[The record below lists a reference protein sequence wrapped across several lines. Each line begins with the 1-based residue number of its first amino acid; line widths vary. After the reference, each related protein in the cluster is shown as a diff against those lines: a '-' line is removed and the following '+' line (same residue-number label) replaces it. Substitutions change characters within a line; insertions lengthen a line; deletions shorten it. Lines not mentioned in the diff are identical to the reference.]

1 MAEHPPEILLSRTM
15 PRARQTRPEPPHHS
29 SLSRNDVLSA
39 LFKHKKKIALCAALG
54 FLASA
59 AVYLFYPPV
68 YESQAKLLVRY
79 VLERS
84 GVDPIDGTRGS
95 VSFGQGSENVLGS
108 EVEILTSWDLAVQAA
123 EGIGPKRLFPNSS
136 GTPSKEAA
144 AYTITSGLE
153 VTIHKGSNI
162 IFVSYKNHDPQLA
175 TVVLN
180 ELVSRYFT
188 KHLEVHRSIDAFDFV
203 TQQTDQVRAR
213 LTQTE
218 DALKSLKAKVGIFS
232 PLAESITILN
242 SQATRTEDQFH
253 AAESELAEQQAKVLQ
268 FGGTVFQ
275 GASPNP
281 AASASPGAKGA
292 KSDKAGSA
300 TPEVPSE
307 VVQQYQV
314 LVSRLPQLRQAKLDL
329 LSKYTPQN
337 QLVRA
342 NQAEID
348 DINKQRR
355 DLERKFPDLPSK
367 AGPIG
372 SANSEASDLATE
384 TARLAGIV
392 AKKENLAA
400 GLHDIQERI
409 KSLSQIAPQISDLE
423 RQRELEETNYKYFQG
438 TLEKARIDEALDPS
452 KIPNISAVQRPSPP
466 IKVTKDRDKL
476 ALGLAGG
483 GLALGLVLALLNEL
497 VLNRSVKRPTDLEKA
512 VGISP
517 LLSIPYAKNGR
528 GHTEPSKDGKLS
540 VMVPKG
546 AKRTNLAPWDAGHF
560 IRSYCEA
567 IRDRI
572 GLYFELNQL
581 THKPKLVGVT
591 GVSEA
596 AGTSTLAAGLAA
608 ALSETGDGKV
618 LLVDMNLGPEHVHPF
633 FRGKPAYSLKTAL
646 QPAGA
651 LTSATGNL
659 YLATVAPPNAGPA
672 QLGLKKFF
680 DLMPNLKASE
690 FDYIIFDMPPLSETS
705 PTIGMAPFMDKM
717 LLIVEAEK
725 NTREAVKRG
734 YSALVAGRDN
744 VSVVLNKGRS
754 YVPKW
759 LDS

>member
-1 MAEHPPEILLSRTM
+1 MAENPPEILLSRTM
-15 PRARQTRPEPPHHS
+15 PRARQTRPEHPHHS
-29 SLSRNDVLSA
+29 GLSRSDVLSA

-54 FLASA
+54 FLGSA
-59 AVYLFYPPV
+59 AVYFFYPPV

-123 EGIGPKRLFPNSS
+123 EGIGVKRLVPNSS
-136 GTPSKEAA
+136 GTPSKDAA

-162 IFVSYKNHDPQLA
+162 IFVSYKNRDPQLA

-218 DALKSLKAKVGIFS
+218 DALKSLKAKVGIVS
-232 PLAESITILN
+232 PLAESATALN
-242 SQATRTEDQFH
+242 TQAAKTEEQFH
-253 AAESELAEQQAKVLQ
+253 IAESELAEQQAKVLQ
-268 FGGTVFQ
+268 LGGSVFE
-275 GASPNP
+275 GASP
-281 AASASPGAKGA
+281 SPGGSGSPGVKG

-300 TPEVPSE
+300 PETPSE
-307 VVQQYQV
+307 VVQHYQV

-329 LSKYTPQN
+329 LAKYTPEN

-348 DINKQRR
+348 DIIKQRR
-355 DLERKFPDLPSK
+355 DLEKKFPDLPSK
-367 AGPIG
+367 AGPVG
-372 SANSEASDLATE
+372 SPNSEASDLATE
-384 TARLAGIV
+384 TARLAGVV
-392 AKKENLAA
+392 AKKDTLAA
-400 GLHDIQERI
+400 GLRDVQDRI
-409 KSLSQIAPQISDLE
+409 KSLSQLSPQILDLE
-423 RQRELEETNYKYFQG
+423 RQRDLEETNYKYFEA

-452 KIPNISAVQRPSPP
+452 KIPNISAVQKPSPP

-483 GLALGLVLALLNEL
+483 GLALGLALALLNEL
-497 VLNRSVKRPTDLEKA
+497 VLNRTVKRPTDLEKA
-512 VGISP
+512 VGFSP
-517 LLSIPYAKNGR
+517 LLSIPYSKNGR
-528 GHTEPSKDGKLS
+528 TPPGPPSKDGNITAP
-540 VMVPKG
+540 VPKG
-546 AKRTNLAPWDAGHF
+546 AKRNHLAPWDAGHF

-591 GVSEA
+591 GVSDA

-651 LTSATGNL
+651 LTSAAGNL

-680 DLMPNLKASE
+680 DLMPNLKASD
-690 FDYIIFDMPPLSETS
+690 FDYIIFDMPPLNETS

-717 LLIVEAEK
+717 LLVVEAEK
-725 NTREAVKRG
+725 NSREAVKRG
-734 YSALVAGRDN
+734 YSALIAGRDN
-744 VSVVLNKGRS
+744 VSVVLNKSRS